1 MINTKVL
8 AVAVTFAILAV
19 PLYSARKAVPE
30 PEPVV
35 ETIRL
40 SGEDSAMIA
49 SKISAA
55 QNLVKS
61 MMQDDIE
68 TADLI
73 PILKETEKIFDSL
86 KSSTDTGDP
95 SAMKDLLLA
104 RLAGLENKAQDR
116 IYLHKRMNLFYQIM
130 VVSGMIVIVV
140 LIVYS
145 IYMFS
150 KRK

>member
-1 MINTKVL
+1 ML

-95 SAMKDLLLA
+95 AAMKDLLLA

-130 VVSGMIVIVV
+130 VVFGMIVIVV